1 MKNKLT
7 KHIIIRLT
15 ISIILLLLL
24 HLSQIEYSI
33 NANLIAMGFQDNPAL
48 FLGSIILFAWIIY
61 LIFETVKLFK
71 KKLKWFAISNIVL
84 IILIL
89 LGYGFINILIAV
101 TRF

>member
-1 MKNKLT
+1 MKNQLI
-7 KHIIIRLT
+7 KHILIRLS

-24 HLSQIEYSI
+24 YLSQIEYSI

-48 FLGSIILFAWIIY
+48 FIGSIILSAWIMF
-61 LIFETVKLFK
+61 LIFEMVKCFK
-71 KKLKWFAISNIVL
+71 NKLKWLAFSNMVL

-101 TRF
+101 TRC

>member
-33 NANLIAMGFQDNPAL
+33 NANLIEMGFQDNPTL
-48 FLGSIILFAWIIY
+48 FIGSIILSAWIIF
-61 LIFETVKLFK
+61 LIFEMVKCFK
-71 KKLKWFAISNIVL
+71 NKLKWLAISNTVL
-84 IILIL
+84 TILIL

-101 TRF
+101 TRC

>member
-1 MKNKLT
+1 MKNKLI
-7 KHIIIRLT
+7 KHILIRLI

-24 HLSQIEYSI
+24 HLAQVEYSI

-48 FLGSIILFAWIIY
+48 FIGSIILFAWILY
-61 LIFETVKLFK
+61 LIFEIIKLFK
-71 KKLKWFAISNIVL
+71 NKLKWLAISNIVL

-101 TRF
+101 SQC